1 MRIHLS
7 DDIYRVAYRVRSRY
21 GKFSRSHRRIN
32 HQRLELRLLFYNT
45 GRVQLRADCD
55 LFSNEFNFD
64 RMGRMLGNLIYLYQY
79 AYTGI

>member
-21 GKFSRSHRRIN
+21 GKFSRSRRRIN

-55 LFSNEFNFD
+55 LFCNEFNLTEW
-64 RMGRMLGNLIYLYQY
+64 GRMLGNLVYLYQY